1 MNVLMCEVP
10 KGLISI
16 FLTKF
21 FIDQEI
27 IPESSK
33 LDVLSLL
40 VLDDQIQIEAE
51 LQEDTLH

>member
-10 KGLISI
+10 KDLISV

-21 FIDQEI
+21 FINKEI

-33 LDVLSLL
+33 LDILSLL